1 MESVTAAKQ
10 SSFRQVLPYEFRM
23 CSSLSDVEKS
33 PFGFGRELSK
43 PDLAVFM
50 DLESETRKSIHE
62 FSVLAD
68 PSNKQCKTFN
78 RTTFFK

>member
-68 PSNKQCKTFN
+68 PSNKQCKSFD
-78 RTTFFK
+78 